1 MNRTRLLLVVLV
13 LIIIVV
19 AVGAF
24 VVTQTDILGGDGG
37 NPVVNT
43 GGGSNDTPTPFPTIA
58 PTATEIPTVRI
69 VRAVQ
74 DIPRGVE
81 IQPNM
86 VDVIEFPEQYAPLR
100 AFSNIEEIVG
110 RIARTD
116 IFREDFI
123 LANQI
128 VDELGSLAAV
138 GSDAAAILDPN
149 RVAVSLPIDQ
159 ITSVAYAVRPGD
171 RVDVI
176 VSMLFVDID
185 PDFQSITPTQ
195 FSLVNI
201 TESVSP
207 LGEEFGTVIN
217 LAIGAGG
224 EGEFDTRRI
233 AGGGVG
239 SFAGQTLVWPVL
251 FSPSEPQ
258 RPRLATQRTVQDAE
272 VVWVGQFPLDGILFR
287 PAPTP
292 TPVVTPDPEASPT
305 PAPEIPPTNTP
316 AAPQIITLAVR
327 PQDAVVLTYMAE
339 AQLPLTFALRSARSQ
354 GLPPTDPVTLDYI
367 LNTFNIVVPE
377 RLNYGIQPAITS
389 IRSLSLGDRIDLNN

>member
-13 LIIIVV
+13 IIVIIV
-19 AVGAF
+19 AAGAF
-24 VVTQTDILGGDGG
+24 VFLQGGLGGDGSG
-37 NPVVNT
+37 ISVVQPQE
-43 GGGSNDTPTPFPTIA
+43 SPTPFPTIA
-58 PTATEIPTVRI
+58 PTATEIPTVR
-69 VRAVQ
+69 VVWAVQ
-74 DIPRGVE
+74 DIPRGVV

-100 AFSNIEEIVG
+100 AFSNIEEVIG

-116 IFREDFI
+116 VFREDFI
-123 LANQI
+123 LSNQL
-128 VDELGSLAAV
+128 VDELGSLATI

-171 RVDVI
+171 RVDII

-185 PDFQSITPTQ
+185 PDFQTILPTEFQ
-195 FSLVNI
+195 FIDIGLQP
-201 TESVSP
+201 SP
-207 LGEEFGTVIN
+207 LGEGFEPVTSLTLGSG
-217 LAIGAGG
+217 GA
-224 EGEFDTRRI
+224 GEFDTRRI

-239 SFAGQTLVWPVL
+239 AFAGQTLVWPVL
-251 FSPSEPQ
+251 FSPSENQ

-272 VVWVGQFPLDGILFR
+272 VVWVGQFPLDGRLFR

-292 TPVVTPDPEASPT
+292 TPVVTQDPNVTPT
-305 PAPEIPPTNTP
+305 PANVPPPTATP

-367 LNTFNIVVPE
+367 LNTFNIAVPD
-377 RLNYGIQPAITS
+377 RLTYGIQPAITS
-389 IRSLSLGDRIDLNN
+389 IRSLSLGDRIELD